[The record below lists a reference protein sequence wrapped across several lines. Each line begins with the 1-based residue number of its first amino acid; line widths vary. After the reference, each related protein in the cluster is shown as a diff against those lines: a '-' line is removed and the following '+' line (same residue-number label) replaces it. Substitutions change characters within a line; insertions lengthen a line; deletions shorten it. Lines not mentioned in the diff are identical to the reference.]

1 MGTVFIFDPVE
12 KAPGFAEEHGPKP
25 SEVYG
30 FVGAITTVIA
40 TVIFSVWAYTPEP
53 WLHYLGITY
62 YPSKTGHRLN
72 RSTKAYASRMETM
85 LLHLVVFLFKK
96 NDRTP
101 RACRAITMA
110 PARDRLTFASSLLA
124 LLILR
129 LLATDAAAG
138 LHWARKRSCCSFSFL
153 TYLLPGPIAYA
164 ASSCSLR
171 PPAPAW
177 SSRTN
182 SLATGNLS
190 SGPSIPI
197 GSPSSGSIG
206 WIFINVLEGPIL
218 EQVLHQPALDRDAL
232 SGVRLNHGYWE
243 HRQSMSCLPTATSVI
258 RLKQI
263 PGADPN
269 YKDICFSNAGR

>member
-1 MGTVFIFDPVE
+1 MRP
-12 KAPGFAEEHGPKP
+12 
-25 SEVYG
+25 
-30 FVGAITTVIA
+30 
-40 TVIFSVWAYTPEP
+40 
-53 WLHYLGITY
+53 
-62 YPSKTGHRLN
+62 
-72 RSTKAYASRMETM
+72 
-85 LLHLVVFLFKK
+85 
-96 NDRTP
+96 
-101 RACRAITMA
+101 
-110 PARDRLTFASSLLA
+110 PA
-124 LLILR
+124 
-129 LLATDAAAG
+129 

-190 SGPSIPI
+190 SCPSIPI

-243 HRQSMSCLPTATSVI
+243 HRQSMSCLPTATSVVII
-258 RLKQI
+258 RYVSSKFLVRTQI
-263 PGADPN
+263 TKTFVFRMLEGDLHL
-269 YKDICFSNAGR
+269 FSVSSYCK